1 MHFILA
7 GVILFLQFSG
17 VVQYCNKIEEGQ
29 KGFSATSGGPKEKD
43 DKKKN

>member
-7 GVILFLQFSG
+7 AVILFLQFSG
-17 VVQYCNKIEEGQ
+17 IVQYCNKIEEGQ
-29 KGFSATSGGPKEKD
+29 KGFNASAGPKEKD